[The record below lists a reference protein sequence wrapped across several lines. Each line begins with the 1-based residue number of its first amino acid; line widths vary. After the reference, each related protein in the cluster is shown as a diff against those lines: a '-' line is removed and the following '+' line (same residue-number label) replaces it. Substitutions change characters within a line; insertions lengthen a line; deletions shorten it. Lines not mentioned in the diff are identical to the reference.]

1 LHEGEKLRLQE
12 INTQIGMARE
22 RREGVLGAIQTMNS
36 VFKEM
41 MQDQQSTPQLPMPE
55 MGMEPTMEMP
65 Q

>member
-1 LHEGEKLRLQE
+1 
-12 INTQIGMARE
+12 MARE

-36 VFKEM
+36 VFKDM
-41 MQDQQSTPQLPMPE
+41 MQDQQSAPQLPMPD